1 MTSARWA
8 GLWLTTC
15 AGTLGACD
23 GLAQT
28 PQTVPPTPAPS
39 SSAYIDRVL
48 EEGPQPALSAT
59 DPPGGSGSGW
69 QRGWRLDYTLSS
81 ERASQKNATRAV
93 SFSGFLDTPNHG
105 ALSLNAS
112 QSRQDA
118 QGSLQDPG
126 RPRRTTRAWRMDQ
139 LALPFNR
146 GWLANH
152 SVGNVNTLQVPLM
165 QGFGRNNLASSPVQG
180 LVGQW
185 AQGQRWVFNA
195 SIGQPGLYD
204 GLGNDGFELARG
216 RLASVGLQFSL
227 PGDRVTASS
236 LGFQLNQ
243 AGGVFDTANP
253 GGTQDIQSLWSGWR
267 WQGQA
272 PWADTLGL
280 SDAPSSQRDGTVEV
294 QVNALTSQTRRQTQ
308 TLLPA
313 GLRATQNAHGF
324 WADAQWRSGWL
335 SQSAG
340 FFYLQPNLQ
349 WGVASAIS
357 DLRGVNWRAEWSAR
371 QWQVGVAAEVA
382 DSLSG
387 LSSASTF
394 VNAFGRY
401 RLNARDNLAAN
412 FALRAGSAAGQTAQ
426 FTWSRRS
433 DWGQTQWRAELIRA
447 GQRRA
452 LRASVDHS
460 WLEDTSG
467 TLATSLGWERLHEQ
481 GLTSQAWNIGV
492 VGGLRLW
499 QSVSL
504 DANLRG
510 AQSPGG
516 PVYNGALGLNWA
528 VARGWNASVQ
538 YSAVQGQANQ
548 ALQIT
553 SALAA
558 AAANAVAPT
567 ASSQRLLFTLQ
578 YADSAGSR
586 LAPIGGTPG
595 SGFGS
600 VSGVVFFDAD
610 DNSLREASEAGVP
623 DVTIRLN
630 GRFQTRSDAQGRYE
644 FPAVAEGSH
653 RLEIIA
659 DNVPLPW
666 SPKDRTA
673 QGVQVWV
680 RDRTVFD
687 FALQRQR

>member
-1 MTSARWA
+1 MSFARCA
-8 GLWLTTC
+8 ALWLTTC
-15 AGTLGACD
+15 AGTLGAAAS
-23 GLAQT
+23 GQAQT
-28 PQTVPPTPAPS
+28 RQTTPPTAQPIE
-39 SSAYIDRVL
+39 SAYLDRVL
-48 EEGPQPALSAT
+48 EEGPQPDLVPTDSA
-59 DPPGGSGSGW
+59 DGSGW
-69 QRGWRLDYTLSS
+69 LRGWRLDYNLSS
-81 ERASQKNATRAV
+81 ERATQQSTARSV

-112 QSRQDA
+112 QSRQDM
-118 QGSLQDPG
+118 QSGLQPS
-126 RPRRTTRAWRMDQ
+126 RRTTRAWRIDQ
-139 LALPFNR
+139 LALPLNR

-152 SVGNVNTLQVPLM
+152 SAGNVNSLQVPLM
-165 QGFGRNNLASSPVQG
+165 QGFGRNNLTSSPVQG

-185 AQGQRWVFNA
+185 AQGQRWVLNA
-195 SIGQPGLYD
+195 SIGQPGVYD
-204 GLGNDGFELARG
+204 GLGDDGFELARG
-216 RLASVGLQFSL
+216 RLASVGVQFAL
-227 PGDRVTASS
+227 PGNSATTAS

-243 AGGVFDTANP
+243 ASAVFDPANP
-253 GGTQDIQSLWSGWR
+253 NGTQDIWSQWSGWR

-272 PWADTLGL
+272 PWADAVAKG
-280 SDAPSSQRDGTVEV
+280 DAASGQRDGALEL
-294 QVNALTSQTRRQTQ
+294 QLNAFASQTTRQPN
-308 TLLPA
+308 TLLPQ
-313 GLRATQNAHGF
+313 GLPASESAQGV

-335 SQSAG
+335 SQTAG
-340 FFYLQPNLQ
+340 VFYLQPNLR
-349 WGVASAIS
+349 WGVGSAIS
-357 DLRGVNWRAEWSAR
+357 DLRGVNWRAEWSTR
-371 QWQVGVAAEVA
+371 QWQAGLAAELA
-382 DSLSG
+382 DSVSG

-401 RLNARDNLAAN
+401 RLTARDNLAASL
-412 FALRAGSAAGQTAQ
+412 ALRAGSAAGQSAQ

-433 DWGQTQWRAELIRA
+433 DWGQTQWRGEVVRA
-447 GQRRA
+447 AQRRA
-452 LRASVDHS
+452 LRANLDHS

-467 TLATSLGWERLHEQ
+467 TLATSLGWERLQEQ

-499 QSVSL
+499 RSVSL

-510 AQSPGG
+510 AQSPSG
-516 PVYNGALGLNWA
+516 PVYNGALALTWA
-528 VARGWNASVQ
+528 VARGWRASVQ
-538 YSAVQGQANQ
+538 YSAIQGQANP
-548 ALQIT
+548 ALQVT

-558 AAANAVAPT
+558 AAADAIAATPN
-567 ASSQRLLFTLQ
+567 SRRLLFTLQ
-578 YADSAGSR
+578 YSDSTGSR
-586 LAPIGGTPG
+586 LAPIGGAPG
-595 SGFGS
+595 SGFGY

-610 DNSLREASEAGVP
+610 DNGLREASEAGVP

-680 RDRTVFD
+680 RDRTIFD